1 MIFWICCET
10 DEQTGENNTRKKT
23 GESYLGN
30 IIIDHNNVKNN
41 EVKALP

>member
-1 MIFWICCET
+1 MNKQEKITPE
-10 DEQTGENNTRKKT
+10 KKT

-41 EVKALP
+41 EVKAVP